1 MSYNSSVGTSKATWR
16 PTKSWGIT
24 AAIWGLLLVLAF
36 ATGGFA
42 AWLVLFALFL
52 ILTTLYSFIFGRR
65 SWLGL
70 PHRKGAA
77 AAMGGSIVVLVLGA
91 LILPPAETA
100 PAEAAAAA
108 EATDMATQSAT
119 PTPSPTPTL
128 VSVLLEECPAGG
140 ETMLE
145 QDETLM
151 CVVNDDGVLVWMFEK
166 KAKALLVERA
176 EAERIANEKASAEYA
191 AKVRAEA
198 DKVAAEKAAAEQA
211 TVEKAAAEKIAAE
224 KAAADKAAAAQAA
237 AEEEAR
243 EAAERAAQQPAP
255 APEVQ
260 APAAAYYPNCA
271 AARAAGA
278 SPLYVGQPGYRGAL
292 DRDKDGVACE

>member
-16 PTKSWGIT
+16 PTKPGGIA
-24 AAIWGLLLVLAF
+24 AAIWGLLLVLAL

-77 AAMGGSIVVLVLGA
+77 AAMGGSIVVFVLGA

-198 DKVAAEKAAAEQA
+198 DKAAAAKAAAEQ
-211 TVEKAAAEKIAAE
+211 
-224 KAAADKAAAAQAA
+224 
-237 AEEEAR
+237 
-243 EAAERAAQQPAP
+243 AAQQPAP

-260 APAAAYYPNCA
+260 GPAAAYYPNCA

-278 SPLYVGQPGYRGAL
+278 SPLYVGQPGYRVPSTVTRTASPASKPCAHGAW
-292 DRDKDGVACE
+292 VAL